1 MAGADVDV
9 PLTCSSRGEILGIQ
23 SQERSRCARRG
34 IPQRQTQPDGCS
46 SRGSV
51 FSYSPQH
58 SPFNWLNHRPTRRPQ
73 EIKIQQSKSSSTWSM
88 MRAVVRSAPG
98 YVKKVDRCKISAV
111 GPGTPKP
118 QAPGV
123 CWDKFGSW
131 DLQNMA
137 VDQGTTLLSR
147 GKKLPEPDEGP
158 ERVIT
163 MLFRTV
169 DWTDNPM
176 VRL

>member
-1 MAGADVDV
+1 MLAGRLVHGMPRRRQDQGGLVARTTMAGADVDV

-23 SQERSRCARRG
+23 SQRRSRCARRG

-73 EIKIQQSKSSSTWSM
+73 EIKIQQSKSSSSTWSM

-118 QAPGV
+118 LVCVGTSSGV
-123 CWDKFGSW
+123 GIC
-131 DLQNMA
+131 
-137 VDQGTTLLSR
+137 
-147 GKKLPEPDEGP
+147 
-158 ERVIT
+158 
-163 MLFRTV
+163 RT
-169 DWTDNPM
+169 WPSTK
-176 VRL
+176 VRRC